1 MEIIIQDKLKAELFI
16 NIFQNIK
23 LFSDIFTIDINEET
37 FYIQGMDAS
46 HVSIFEINLTRE
58 WFDTYNVSS
67 STSLGINSSIFP
79 KILNTWTCDHN
90 IKLNITKEDYLDIAF
105 EKISGNTEYNKYFEI
120 PLVDVDTEKL
130 NITDQEYTTDL
141 EFDSKKLKKL
151 IDELSIIG
159 EHVNIKCTESEVNAT
174 SKSLEGSMTINI
186 PFNDIEAYSI
196 EEGKH
201 VDATFALKYVKNMC
215 LFNKVS
221 PNVLLHL
228 TEGLPMQLKY
238 EMTENSYVRFYLAPN
253 IDDM

>member
-130 NITDQEYTTDL
+130 NITDEDL
-141 EFDSKKLKKL
+141 DYYFFHQPNKFMLEKLADKIK
-151 IDELSIIG
+151 IDRAKMPNNIVGKYGNGSGITVPLNICENLG
-159 EHVNIKCTESEVNAT
+159 EQ
-174 SKSLEGSMTINI
+174 
-186 PFNDIEAYSI
+186 
-196 EEGKH
+196 
-201 VDATFALKYVKNMC
+201 ALD
-215 LFNKVS
+215 
-221 PNVLLHL
+221 
-228 TEGLPMQLKY
+228 
-238 EMTENSYVRFYLAPN
+238 NSYQVILGGFGVGLTWSMIVCELKTLSFCKIINYKE
-253 IDDM
+253 